1 MLCQFTFKN
10 FMSYK
15 NETIFDMQAVSSQ
28 GFTDSLLKS
37 GDDNKEFLPVLV
49 IYGANAGG
57 KSNVLKALN
66 CVNALVMKPIDIF
79 LNKSI
84 SKATVEWTPFLFDNT
99 SRNEPTEFELFFR
112 SDNEYEYKYILKVTD
127 EKISEEYLYRRKLS
141 LKSRIATIFERNTN
155 GIKLGASINKASINT
170 EVNDQMPYLSFLYIN
185 YKFEPKIGRASCRER
200 V

>member
-112 SDNEYEYKYILKVTD
+112 SDNEYEYKYILK
-127 EKISEEYLYRRKLS
+127 
-141 LKSRIATIFERNTN
+141 
-155 GIKLGASINKASINT
+155 
-170 EVNDQMPYLSFLYIN
+170 
-185 YKFEPKIGRASCRER
+185 
-200 V
+200 